1 MFTYDAT
8 TFINRPQQEVFD
20 FVSNPANNPKWQ
32 GNFISAEWTSE
43 GPVGVGSTQNSVGRF
58 LGREFEATA
67 EVTVWDPPNQ
77 VAFKL
82 PKGPYPVEGTNIFE
96 SKENGTQVTQRGTGE
111 PEGFFKM
118 AEGKVGKQ
126 LQKQLE
132 INLSALKLFLEAGLE

>member
-1 MFTYDAT
+1 MFTYNAT

-43 GPVGVGSTQNSVGRF
+43 GPVGVGSTQNSVGRL
-58 LGREFEATA
+58 LGREVEATA

-77 VAFKL
+77 FAFKL

-111 PEGFFKM
+111 PGSFFKL
-118 AEGKVGKQ
+118 AEGLVGKQ

-132 INLSALKLFLEAGLE
+132 TNLSALKIYLEAGSE